1 MAKIHF
7 EKTNWIFGVSWGRG
21 YIFRVIT
28 LLNEIQD
35 KVSDVMGQTVS
46 LSVIYT
52 PEKKIIRNFHAQGAD
67 KLNWAKKEISKYN
80 SDYFIIIFHI

>member
-1 MAKIHF
+1 MAKSHF
-7 EKTNWIFGVSWGRG
+7 KKTNWIFGVSWGCG

-52 PEKKIIRNFHAQGAD
+52 SEKKLPETCPGSQ
-67 KLNWAKKEISKYN
+67 
-80 SDYFIIIFHI
+80 

>member
-1 MAKIHF
+1 MAKSHF
-7 EKTNWIFGVSWGRG
+7 KKTNWIFGVSWGCG

-46 LSVIYT
+46 LGAIYT
-52 PEKKIIRNFHAQGAD
+52 LEKKITRNMPREPI
-67 KLNWAKKEISKYN
+67 NSTERKKK
-80 SDYFIIIFHI
+80 